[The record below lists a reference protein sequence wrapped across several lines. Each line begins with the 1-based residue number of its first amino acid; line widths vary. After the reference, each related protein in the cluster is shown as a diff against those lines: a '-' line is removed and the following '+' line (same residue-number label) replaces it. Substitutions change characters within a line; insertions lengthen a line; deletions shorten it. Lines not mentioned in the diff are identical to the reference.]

1 MLHCQLAV
9 GIMIDGSRANRLIE
23 HFEVW
28 RAVHITAT
36 GNQYSLRRTAQ
47 SRQRWHQIE
56 GAELVDSVEFF
67 GTIVSDGRHRR
78 EVHNGIWLSVA
89 NGRFSCGP
97 VRQITRIRSLNL
109 QRGGRYGRAPLM
121 LSADIGQ

>member
-9 GIMIDGSRANRLIE
+9 GIMMDGSRANRLIE

-28 RAVHITAT
+28 RAVHITAA

-56 GAELVDSVEFF
+56 GAEHVDPLEFL
-67 GTIVSDGRHRR
+67 GTIVSDGRQHRQGTPDHWR
-78 EVHNGIWLSVA
+78 NILL
-89 NGRFSCGP
+89 RFK
-97 VRQITRIRSLNL
+97 LAD
-109 QRGGRYGRAPLM
+109 YGRRKASSLVVSSSRP
-121 LSADIGQ
+121 